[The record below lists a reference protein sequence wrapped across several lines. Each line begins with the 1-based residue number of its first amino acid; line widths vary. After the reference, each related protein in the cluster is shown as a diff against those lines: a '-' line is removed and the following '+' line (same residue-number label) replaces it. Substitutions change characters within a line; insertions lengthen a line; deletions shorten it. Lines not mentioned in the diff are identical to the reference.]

1 MMEENMEEDYPDKEN
16 ITPKQ
21 QQFNKVQ
28 LDNDI
33 HFISPIILVPIGQ

>member
-1 MMEENMEEDYPDKEN
+1 MEEDYPDKEN
-16 ITPKQ
+16 STPKQ